1 MRCRLHERVRCAGIP
16 ATPASARVIAIEPN
30 PENLRSMRNDARLG
44 SAGIEV
50 VAAAAS
56 NLDGLRRFFVL
67 DATTSPTTR
76 GAA

>member
-1 MRCRLHERVRCAGIP
+1 
-16 ATPASARVIAIEPN
+16 VIAIEPN

-56 NLDGLRRFFVL
+56 NLDGIAPFLRARRDYL
-67 DATTSPTTR
+67 TDNARR
-76 GAA
+76 GMSSLRSRDGPAYAGARLM